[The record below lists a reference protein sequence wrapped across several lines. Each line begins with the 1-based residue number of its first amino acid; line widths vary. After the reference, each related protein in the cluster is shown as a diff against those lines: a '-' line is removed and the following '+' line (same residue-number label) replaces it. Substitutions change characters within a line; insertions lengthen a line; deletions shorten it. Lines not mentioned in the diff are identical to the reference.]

1 MNRKGDPKDEY
12 LEVGANMRQFGNI
25 RFSQMTLFV
34 ALTGGLLVGLFQVS
48 TLTPIAKASLKI
60 GGSLFTLLFWI
71 MDARAMAYWNH
82 FRERG
87 IELEKKLGFKQ
98 YTTSPAK
105 RFFSATNAFRILYLI
120 IFIYWIVT
128 LVFPNQF

>member
-1 MNRKGDPKDEY
+1 MSIKGDPKDEY

-34 ALTGGLLVGLFQVS
+34 ALTGGLLAVLLQNA
-48 TLTPIAKASLKI
+48 TLSDMAEITLKI
-60 GGSLFTLLFWI
+60 GGAIFTFLFWI

-82 FRERG
+82 YRERG

-98 YTTSPAK
+98 YSTSPARK
-105 RFFSATNAFRILYLI
+105 FFSATNAFRLLYLV
-120 IFIYWIVT
+120 IFIYWIIT
-128 LVFPNQF
+128 IFFPSQF